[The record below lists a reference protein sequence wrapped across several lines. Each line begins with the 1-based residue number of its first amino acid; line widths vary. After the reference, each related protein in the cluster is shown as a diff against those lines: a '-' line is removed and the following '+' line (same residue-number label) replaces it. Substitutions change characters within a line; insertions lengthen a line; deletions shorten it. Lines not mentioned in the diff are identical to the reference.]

1 MENDSKEI
9 VRRFYEHIVSDNLL
23 DQIADYVS
31 EDCIAG
37 NGDHIGADG
46 MRKHLKAVRN
56 TYPDYR
62 MRILRQFENNGFVI
76 SEFIMEGTFMN
87 EWMGI
92 KPTGKRLSISGINI
106 DRIANG
112 KITEHSG
119 YANTFEALMENN
131 LIRPNS

>member
-1 MENDSKEI
+1 M
-9 VRRFYEHIVSDNLL
+9 
-23 DQIADYVS
+23 
-31 EDCIAG
+31 
-37 NGDHIGADG
+37 ADG
-46 MRKHLKAVRN
+46 QSKKVGINGMKEHLEAVRN

-62 MRILRQFENNGFVI
+62 MRILRQFEDNGFVI

-106 DRIANG
+106 DRITNG